1 MWKMEGILMKFSS
14 VKYYIHEGFTGLFKN
29 SLMTVASIATV
40 AACIFIVAVSCCLL
54 ANMRSMMTQIEKNI
68 GISVFLEDKLSPE
81 SITMISEQMKRIPH
95 VSSVTYIS
103 PDDALE
109 ELKKEWNADEVLSGF
124 DNNNNPLS
132 SSFEISIDNIEYQ
145 KDVISEIKQID
156 GVRNIRNAQ
165 NETDI
170 LLKLN
175 KVISIVGLLSMLI
188 LAAISVVIITNTI
201 KISVYTRKTEINIM
215 KYVGATDWFI
225 RWPFIVE
232 GVLIGIIGALVPLII
247 SWPLY
252 DKCISLIYVHL
263 PFIGNIAHF
272 LSGYTIFSVL
282 IPLCILAGILLGVI
296 GSVTSIHKHLN
307 V

>member
-1 MWKMEGILMKFSS
+1 MRFSS
-14 VKYYIHEGFTGLFKN
+14 VKYYIHEGFTGLLKN

-40 AACIFIVAVSCCLL
+40 AACIFIVSVSCCLI
-54 ANMRSMMTQIEKNI
+54 ANMRSMLTQIENNI
-68 GISVFLEDKLSPE
+68 GISVFLDDNLSAD
-81 SITMISEQMKRIPH
+81 SITMISDQIKNTKH

-103 PDDALE
+103 PDEALA
-109 ELKKEWNADEVLSGF
+109 ELKKEWKADDILSGF
-124 DNNNNPLS
+124 DGTNNPLS
-132 SSFEISIDNIEYQ
+132 HSFEISIDGIQYQ
-145 KDVISEIKQID
+145 KDVISAIQKIN

-175 KVISIVGLLSMLI
+175 KVISAVGFLAILI
-188 LAAISVVIITNTI
+188 LAVISVVIITNTI

-225 RWPFIVE
+225 RWPFVIE
-232 GVLIGIIGALVPLII
+232 GVLIGIMGAIIPLAI

-252 DKCISLIYVHL
+252 DKCVSLVYEHL
-263 PFIGNIAHF
+263 PFIGDIAHF
-272 LSGYTIFSVL
+272 LSGYAIFSVL
-282 IPLCILAGILLGVI
+282 IPLCIIAGMLLGVI